1 MTDYHVDHVDQAVD
15 AVEAL
20 CAPDQMSKVEAVD
33 FLEEVIA
40 RLRSSIEAL
49 YVEIENEDE
58 E

>member
-1 MTDYHVDHVDQAVD
+1 MTDYHVDQAVE
-15 AVEAL
+15 AAEAL

-40 RLRSSIEAL
+40 RLWSSIEAL
-49 YVEIENEDE
+49 NVEIENEDE